1 MREVHRYGVVL
12 ACLIMGWGLASMG
25 GQIVFAASGDAARG
39 KSIYQAKCVNCHGP
53 QGKGDGRLGK
63 KLKPPASDFTSAD
76 SKKKSED
83 ELLNVIKNGV
93 PKTSMVA
100 WGKKLSEAEQ
110 QDVLAHVLTLRK

>member
-1 MREVHRYGVVL
+1 
-12 ACLIMGWGLASMG
+12 MGWGLASTG
-25 GQIVFAASGDAARG
+25 GQNVFAASGDAAKG

-53 QGKGDGRLGK
+53 EGKGDGPLGK
-63 KLKPPASDFTSAD
+63 KLKPPASDFTSAE

-83 ELLNVIKNGV
+83 QLLNAIKNGV

-100 WGKKLSEAEQ
+100 WGKKLSETEQ